1 MLSYC
6 CFIFAKTFCICIN
19 QPQLGE
25 GESFVESDSRQHQSG
40 ACYYDSERL
49 RVLVFD
55 SQPAMV
61 LGHETGGQPSSPG
74 CRVDLAL
81 NVEAI
86 GSAASIEKR

>member
-1 MLSYC
+1 M
-6 CFIFAKTFCICIN
+6 
-19 QPQLGE
+19 
-25 GESFVESDSRQHQSG
+25 ESDSRQHRSG

-61 LGHETGGQPSSPG
+61 VLVTKQGQPSSPG

-81 NVEAI
+81 DVEAI